1 MRKPFD
7 SAAFVAKHEAEV
19 SRLRKDLVESFSAS
33 TQTIIN
39 MAFSQMGERRFV
51 GTDDR
56 WEQITA
62 HLNGWDYNPPP
73 AHLIARWRMA

>member
-19 SRLRKDLVESFSAS
+19 RRLREQLSCCVHIHA
-33 TQTIIN
+33 QRVIN
-39 MAFSQMGERRFV
+39 LAFDRMGESRFV
-51 GTDDR
+51 GPDDR